1 MTLADT
7 LGLQAWL
14 LVACGIALGTVAT
27 LTITSWRARRS
38 EA

>member
-7 LGLQAWL
+7 LGLQCWL
-14 LVACGIALGTVAT
+14 LVACGVALGTIAT
-27 LTITSWRARRS
+27 LTITSWRARRR